1 MTGKCFPVTLSKEF
15 KHKPIYSLT
24 RDKELGK
31 IMKSSKNVVFVV
43 FGSKEVKFKK
53 GSRKGTTKMM
63 HHAALFNSEFDL
75 DSLTKAS
82 KKMKFNI
89 IELSEKD
96 SKKFKLPDGKLFEE
110 SGKLFIPM
118 AKESKVEELNK
129 LLKNNEPSK
138 SKKTTKTEEKEN
150 DMAAK
155 KTEKTSKKVK
165 TDKKD
170 KVKKVL
176 EKTGKKLK
184 KVSEKKDKKVNKTID
199 KASKKVE
206 KISKKDKTEKKVKT
220 KVKEAANTDIVK
232 FDGEWKVKLT
242 KEAKEAGFELKANN
256 FVWTLSHK
264 KSVNFLNVTFA
275 FTKSELQYSI
285 VASSEKT
292 GIESS
297 VHKVKDQ
304 PEHEVMEAN
313 VNKNLL
319 KAVDKYLGK

>member
-1 MTGKCFPVTLSKEF
+1 MSG
-15 KHKPIYSLT
+15 
-24 RDKELGK
+24 KELGK

-53 GSRKGTTKMM
+53 GSHKGTTKMM

-138 SKKTTKTEEKEN
+138 SKKTTKTEEKED

-170 KVKKVL
+170 KVKKVV
-176 EKTGKKLK
+176 EKANKKIEK
-184 KVSEKKDKKVNKTID
+184 ISKKDKTDKTE
-199 KASKKVE
+199 KKVKADKKDKVKKD